1 MDTAPSSARDI
12 PVSPREREAQLA
24 ALQARVLACRA
35 CHEAGFIAEAH
46 PIRHAWTPRQRT
58 MIVGQAPGLQTEL
71 KQFHFAGPGGKLL
84 GQWLTA
90 AGYDP
95 EHWRDACYITSMTR
109 CFPGKNPRG
118 SGDRK
123 PGPAE
128 LALCRPYLDD
138 ELRLVQPRLILAVGG
153 MAIDFFL
160 GRSSLDRVVG
170 TLAMAHG
177 RAILPLPHPSPV
189 SRWLNDPAHRLL
201 LDRAIGLL
209 GSARR
214 DLDL

>member
-1 MDTAPSSARDI
+1 MVTVSSTAAQPNHSSDDRPAELADLRARI
-12 PVSPREREAQLA
+12 
-24 ALQARVLACRA
+24 LACRA
-35 CHEAGFIAEAH
+35 CHQAGYIREAR
-46 PIRHAWTPRQRT
+46 PIRHAWTPQQKT
-58 MIVGQAPGLQTEL
+58 MIIGQAPGLQTEI

-84 GQWLTA
+84 GQWLAT
-90 AGYDP
+90 AGYDH

-123 PGPAE
+123 PSPAE
-128 LALCRPYLDD
+128 LALCRPFLDA

-153 MAIDFFL
+153 MAIDAFL

-170 TLAMAHG
+170 TLVTVDG
-177 RAILPLPHPSPV
+177 RAVLPLPHPSPV
-189 SRWLNDPAHRLL
+189 SRWLNDPAHHRLL
-201 LDRAIGLL
+201 DQALGLL
-209 GSARR
+209 ADVRR

>member
-1 MDTAPSSARDI
+1 L
-12 PVSPREREAQLA
+12 PVLSKSREEQLA

-35 CHEAGFIAEAH
+35 CHAAGYIAGAH
-46 PIRHAWTPRQRT
+46 PIRHAWGPRQRT

-84 GQWLTA
+84 GQWLVA
-90 AGYDP
+90 AGYDA

-118 SGDRK
+118 NGDRK
-123 PGPAE
+123 PGPVE
-128 LALCRPYLDD
+128 LALCRPFLEE

-153 MAIDFFL
+153 MAIDYFL
-160 GRSSLDRVVG
+160 GKSSLDRVVG
-170 TLAMAHG
+170 TLATVDG
-177 RAILPLPHPSPV
+177 RAVLPLPHPSPV

-201 LDRAIGLL
+201 LDNAIALL
-209 GSARR
+209 AQARR